1 MEGSDVRSVFSD
13 ANAQRRRQGVSRAQ
27 RLLVKLEI
35 RKCFRHQRDE
45 DRRIRRRQRED
56 LLHDD
61 VRNIG
66 MVRNR
71 LTYFGDSK
79 V

>member
-45 DRRIRRRQRED
+45 DRRIRWRQRVD

-66 MVRNR
+66 MVRNK
-71 LTYFGDSK
+71 LTPFGDSK